1 MSDSLRSHGHRVV
14 HQTPLP
20 MEFSRQEYWSG
31 MPFPPPGHLPDPG
44 IEPTS
49 LASPVLMGIFFT
61 TRATWEA
68 LVRYYINTEC
78 DLHRRRTLLFFIL
91 LPLKNNAQDNLLD

>member
-44 IEPTS
+44 IKS
-49 LASPVLMGIFFT
+49 ASPASPAFQADSGPAELL
-61 TRATWEA
+61 EKHQ
-68 LVRYYINTEC
+68 YYTISI
-78 DLHRRRTLLFFIL
+78 IL
-91 LPLKNNAQDNLLD
+91 NG